1 MKKRITLI
9 IGLLLCT
16 SLLFAQ
22 GKFVAT
28 ASKTNVGVG
37 EQFEVDFTINAGGT
51 HYTQPDFHDFQVL
64 SGPNISSSFASI
76 NGVSTMSIS
85 YGYILTATKEGT
97 FTIDEAAIVLNGHT
111 LTTNSI
117 KIKVKGRAP
126 PQQAQQAQ
134 AAAPDDN
141 PKVDTKDLSKQIFV
155 RAVTDK
161 TRAYVGEQI
170 KVYYKIYTRVGILGG
185 QPDKAPDLNG
195 FWNQDVQSKGQ
206 NTWKSEVYKGIR
218 YNVTTVK
225 QSMLFPQHA
234 GDLTIDPLAITFMVE
249 LRLPSRNVLDDMYG
263 NVKDLKYSA
272 KSQPIT
278 IHAMAL
284 PTAGKPAD
292 FTGAVGNYTVYSDVD
307 KKELKAN
314 ETLNYTIDI
323 SGTGNLNLINSPK
336 IAPPVDVEKY
346 DPKTNDHIVVD
357 SNGVSG
363 SRQFS
368 YLLIPRHQGNFTL
381 NPVEFTFFNPSTQKY
396 VTIPTKPFTI
406 KVDKGDAQANVPAF
420 NSSEQQD
427 IKLLG
432 NDIRYIKTTSAD
444 VFKDGEGFYNSAL
457 YYILLLLGPVLFI
470 GALFYRRWMT
480 EYNSDIVRVRS
491 REASRMAAK
500 HLAFAQK
507 ELTAGN
513 RSAFYDAV
521 AKGLYG
527 YLSDKLNIP
536 VSDLNKENIITQ
548 LQARKLDSTIIT
560 QLVDTMD
567 LCEMARFAP
576 VTGISEQQVFDK
588 AKNTINEIEDKI

>member
-1 MKKRITLI
+1 MKKRIGLI
-9 IGLLLCT
+9 IALLLCT

-85 YGYILTATKEGT
+85 YGYILSATKEGT

-117 KIKVKGRAP
+117 KIKVKGQAP

-278 IHAMAL
+278 
-284 PTAGKPAD
+284 
-292 FTGAVGNYTVYSDVD
+292 
-307 KKELKAN
+307 
-314 ETLNYTIDI
+314 
-323 SGTGNLNLINSPK
+323 
-336 IAPPVDVEKY
+336 
-346 DPKTNDHIVVD
+346 
-357 SNGVSG
+357 G
-363 SRQFS
+363 SIIF
-368 YLLIPRHQGNFTL
+368 
-381 NPVEFTFFNPSTQKY
+381 
-396 VTIPTKPFTI
+396 
-406 KVDKGDAQANVPAF
+406 
-420 NSSEQQD
+420 
-427 IKLLG
+427 
-432 NDIRYIKTTSAD
+432 
-444 VFKDGEGFYNSAL
+444 
-457 YYILLLLGPVLFI
+457 
-470 GALFYRRWMT
+470 
-480 EYNSDIVRVRS
+480 RV
-491 REASRMAAK
+491 
-500 HLAFAQK
+500 
-507 ELTAGN
+507 
-513 RSAFYDAV
+513 
-521 AKGLYG
+521 
-527 YLSDKLNIP
+527 I
-536 VSDLNKENIITQ
+536 
-548 LQARKLDSTIIT
+548 
-560 QLVDTMD
+560 
-567 LCEMARFAP
+567 
-576 VTGISEQQVFDK
+576 
-588 AKNTINEIEDKI
+588 

>member
-1 MKKRITLI
+1 MKKRIGLI
-9 IGLLLCT
+9 IGLLFCT

-37 EQFEVDFTINAGGT
+37 EQFEVDFTMNGGGT
-51 HYTQPDFHDFQVL
+51 HFSQPDFHDFQVL
-64 SGPNISSSFASI
+64 SGPNMESSFTSV

-85 YGYILTATKEGT
+85 YGYILAATKEGT

-111 LTTNSI
+111 LTTSPI
-117 KIKVKGRAP
+117 KIRVKGQAS

-195 FWNQDVQSKGQ
+195 FWNQDVQSKGP
-206 NTWKSEVYKGIR
+206 NTWKSEVYKGVR
-218 YNVTTVK
+218 YNVTTIK

-234 GDLTIDPLAITFMVE
+234 GNLTIDPLAITFMVE
-249 LRLPSRNVLDDMYG
+249 LRLPSRNILDDMYG
-263 NVKDLKYSA
+263 NVKDIKYSA

-278 IHAMAL
+278 IHAIAL

-314 ETLNYTIDI
+314 ETLNYTVDI
-323 SGTGNLNLINSPK
+323 SGTGNLSLINSPK
-336 IAPPVDVEKY
+336 ITPPADVEKY

-368 YLLIPRHQGNFTL
+368 YLLIPRHQGNFT
-381 NPVEFTFFNPSTQKY
+381 V
-396 VTIPTKPFTI
+396 KP
-406 KVDKGDAQANVPAF
+406 G
-420 NSSEQQD
+420 
-427 IKLLG
+427 
-432 NDIRYIKTTSAD
+432 
-444 VFKDGEGFYNSAL
+444 
-457 YYILLLLGPVLFI
+457 
-470 GALFYRRWMT
+470 
-480 EYNSDIVRVRS
+480 
-491 REASRMAAK
+491 
-500 HLAFAQK
+500 
-507 ELTAGN
+507 
-513 RSAFYDAV
+513 
-521 AKGLYG
+521 
-527 YLSDKLNIP
+527 
-536 VSDLNKENIITQ
+536 
-548 LQARKLDSTIIT
+548 
-560 QLVDTMD
+560 
-567 LCEMARFAP
+567 
-576 VTGISEQQVFDK
+576 
-588 AKNTINEIEDKI
+588 

>member
-1 MKKRITLI
+1 MKKRIGLI
-9 IGLLLCT
+9 IVLSLFT
-16 SLLFAQ
+16 TLLFAQ

-37 EQFEVDFTINAGGT
+37 EQFEVDFTMNGGGT
-51 HYTQPDFHDFQVL
+51 HFSQPDFHDFDVL
-64 SGPNISSSFASI
+64 SGPNMESSFASV
-76 NGVSTMSIS
+76 NGVSTMSIG
-85 YGYILTATKEGT
+85 YGFILAAKKEGT
-97 FTIDEAAIVLNGHT
+97 FTIDEAAVVLNGHT
-111 LTTNSI
+111 LTTSPI
-117 KIKVKGRAP
+117 KIRVKGQAP

-134 AAAPDDN
+134 AAPPDDN
-141 PKVDTKDLSKQIFV
+141 PKVETKDLSKLIFV

-161 TRAYVGEQI
+161 TRAYIGEEI
-170 KVYYKIYTRVGILGG
+170 KVYYKLYIRSVGLLGG

-195 FWNQDVQSKGQ
+195 FWNQDVQSKGP
-206 NTWKSEVYKGIR
+206 NSWKSEVYKGAR
-218 YNVTTVK
+218 YNVTTIK

-234 GDLTIDPLAITFMVE
+234 GDLSIDPLSMTLVARIPFKDQFDN
-249 LRLPSRNVLDDMYG
+249 PFG
-263 NVKDLKYSA
+263 NFKDVKYSV
-272 KSQPIT
+272 KSQPVI
-278 IHAMAL
+278 IHALAL

-292 FTGAVGNYTVYSDVD
+292 FTGAVGNFTVYSDVD

-314 ETLNYTIDI
+314 ETLNYTVDI
-323 SGTGNLNLINSPK
+323 SGTGNLNLINSLK
-336 IAPPVDVEKY
+336 IITPIDVEKY

-381 NPVEFTFFNPSTQKY
+381 NPVEFTYFNPSTQKY
-396 VTIPTKPFTI
+396 VTVPTKPFTI

-420 NSSEQQD
+420 NSSDQQD

-432 NDIRYIKTTSAD
+432 SDIRYIKTTSAN
-444 VFKDGEGFYNSAL
+444 VFKDGEGFYDSAL

-480 EYNSDIVRVRS
+480 EYNSDIVKVRS

-513 RSAFYDAV
+513 SSAFYDAV

-536 VSDLNKENIITQ
+536 VSDLNKENIVTQ
-548 LQARKLDSTIIT
+548 LEARKLDNSIIT

>member
-1 MKKRITLI
+1 
-9 IGLLLCT
+9 
-16 SLLFAQ
+16 
-22 GKFVAT
+22 
-28 ASKTNVGVG
+28 
-37 EQFEVDFTINAGGT
+37 
-51 HYTQPDFHDFQVL
+51 
-64 SGPNISSSFASI
+64 
-76 NGVSTMSIS
+76 
-85 YGYILTATKEGT
+85 
-97 FTIDEAAIVLNGHT
+97 
-111 LTTNSI
+111 
-117 KIKVKGRAP
+117 
-126 PQQAQQAQ
+126 
-134 AAAPDDN
+134 
-141 PKVDTKDLSKQIFV
+141 
-155 RAVTDK
+155 
-161 TRAYVGEQI
+161 
-170 KVYYKIYTRVGILGG
+170 
-185 QPDKAPDLNG
+185 
-195 FWNQDVQSKGQ
+195 
-206 NTWKSEVYKGIR
+206 
-218 YNVTTVK
+218 
-225 QSMLFPQHA
+225 
-234 GDLTIDPLAITFMVE
+234 
-249 LRLPSRNVLDDMYG
+249 
-263 NVKDLKYSA
+263 
-272 KSQPIT
+272 
-278 IHAMAL
+278 MAL

-323 SGTGNLNLINSPK
+323 SGTGNLSLINSPK
-336 IAPPVDVEKY
+336 IVTPVDVEKY

-368 YLLIPRHQGNFTL
+368 YLLIPRHQGDFTL
-381 NPVEFTFFNPSTQKY
+381 NPVEFTYFNPSTQRY

-420 NSSEQQD
+420 NSSDQQD

-432 NDIRYIKTTSAD
+432 SDIRYIKTTSAD
-444 VFKDGEGFYNSAL
+444 AFKDGEGFYGSIL
-457 YYILLLLGPVLFI
+457 YYLLLLLGPALFI
-470 GALFYRRWMT
+470 AALFYRGWLT
-480 EYNSDIVRVRS
+480 KYNSDIIKVRS

-513 RSAFYDAV
+513 RSTFYDAL

-536 VSDLNKENIITQ
+536 VSDLNKENIIAQ
-548 LQARKLDSTIIT
+548 LQARKLDSAIIT